1 MKKVIILLVAMGSL
15 GFSLLDLKQ
24 NSMKNINAF
33 LQGQVDKGQTPSIQ
47 YAFFDADSLIY
58 EFRSGLKNV
67 KAHQPV
73 DTGTTY
79 HLYSITKTF
88 TALAVLQL
96 AQAGK
101 IDLNHPVNAYLP
113 AFPYDKEITIE
124 QLLSHTAGI
133 PNPIPLKWIH
143 LEAEHGTFKRD
154 QFFAEVFKAHPTLDF
169 KPGTG
174 FKYSNLG
181 YVILGQLVE
190 KVSGLAFEDY
200 VQENIIEHSGA
211 SQELGFWMDPER
223 HAVGYHKWWSL
234 TNAALGFLIDK
245 DKFMGPR
252 EDGWKPFHR
261 FYNNGI
267 AYGGMVGTASGLVAY
282 AQTLMQDNS
291 VLLAEAYKQKLFA
304 EQVIAG
310 KPTGMSLSWFTGT
323 LNGNQYVAHT
333 GGGGGYYVEIRIYPE
348 LKVGSV
354 IMYNRSGMTDERILD
369 QADRFFI
376 TEKTAPVISAR
387 R

>member
-24 NSMKNINAF
+24 HSMKNINDF

-73 DTGTTY
+73 DTRTTY

-88 TALAVLQL
+88 TALAILQL

-143 LEAEHGTFKRD
+143 LEAEHAPLREISFLQK
-154 QFFAEVFKAHPTLDF
+154 FSKHIPHWTLSRVPD
-169 KPGTG
+169 
-174 FKYSNLG
+174 L
-181 YVILGQLVE
+181 
-190 KVSGLAFEDY
+190 
-200 VQENIIEHSGA
+200 NIA
-211 SQELGFWMDPER
+211 TWVM
-223 HAVGYHKWWSL
+223 
-234 TNAALGFLIDK
+234 
-245 DKFMGPR
+245 
-252 EDGWKPFHR
+252 
-261 FYNNGI
+261 
-267 AYGGMVGTASGLVAY
+267 
-282 AQTLMQDNS
+282 
-291 VLLAEAYKQKLFA
+291 
-304 EQVIAG
+304 
-310 KPTGMSLSWFTGT
+310 
-323 LNGNQYVAHT
+323 
-333 GGGGGYYVEIRIYPE
+333 
-348 LKVGSV
+348 
-354 IMYNRSGMTDERILD
+354 
-369 QADRFFI
+369 
-376 TEKTAPVISAR
+376 
-387 R
+387 